1 MVINNSNDEGGKY
14 MNKHNLEVILNQLQ
28 INIYITDIHTDKII
42 FMNENMKKE
51 YNISAPEGKVCWEV
65 LYTEKNAPCSFC
77 KVLELLK
84 NNKKG
89 TLIKWYEKCNKLNQV
104 FENYD
109 SLISWQDG
117 TVVHIHQSIDIT
129 NSKSLNEQGKV
140 EEFYQ
145 ISNNKEERDYLED
158 FNALRS
164 KFDYDS
170 TLLYDALIRGT
181 DEYIYICNM
190 KTGVFRY
197 SPSQVELF
205 DLPGEI
211 VESPIIYWKSIVHP
225 EDWDRFY
232 KSNMEIGKNNMDY
245 HSVEFRAKNRSGEYI
260 WLRCRGQLMR
270 DEFGEP
276 SIFAGIMTQLGKQN
290 KIDPLTQLL
299 NYYEFMSVFEDKL
312 SNPMIEKLCI
322 VLLNI
327 DDFKNVNEMYDRD
340 FGDNI
345 IKTLAQSIQS
355 ILPGNA
361 ELYKLDGDELG
372 ILVDNVEEK
381 EIQLLYEQIQNLII
395 HLHLWRKYG
404 LNITISAGCV
414 IYPKHGDTVKELSKY
429 ASYSLQYAKDH
440 GKNRIVFFS
449 EKILK
454 NKMYSVAMMWELKA
468 SINDNFRGFS
478 LRFQPQVDT
487 QSHNIIGVEVL
498 LRWTNSEGKAI
509 SPLEF
514 IPILEENDMINTV
527 GAWVL
532 RMALRTCGEWIV
544 DYPFFTVSV
553 NISAVQILE
562 DTFIEDIIKIID
574 EENFPYKNLVLELT
588 ESHTVQNMSILQYKF
603 KVLQELGIRIAMD
616 DFGTGYS
623 SLEVLK
629 FAPIDIVKIDRV
641 FVKDIL
647 KSKFDATFIHFIVAI
662 CHDVGIKV
670 CLEGVETREEYD
682 LVKQMQPDYIQGYFF
697 GKPQIASEIL
707 DILKIDN

>member
-1 MVINNSNDEGGKY
+1 
-14 MNKHNLEVILNQLQ
+14 
-28 INIYITDIHTDKII
+28 
-42 FMNENMKKE
+42 
-51 YNISAPEGKVCWEV
+51 V
-65 LYTEKNAPCSFC
+65 LYPEKNSTCSFC

-84 NNKKG
+84 NDKKG
-89 TLIKWYEKCNKLNQV
+89 VLIKWYEKCNKLNRV

-109 SLISWQDG
+109 SLITWQDG
-117 TVVHIHQSIDIT
+117 TVVHMHQSIDIA
-129 NSKSLNEQGKV
+129 NSTSLNKPIKIN
-140 EEFYQ
+140 EFHE
-145 ISNNKEERDYLED
+145 ISNNKEEKGVFNFSRD
-158 FNALRS
+158 N
-164 KFDYDS
+164 FDYNS

-211 VESPIIYWKSIVHP
+211 VENPLVYWKKIVHP
-225 EDWDRFY
+225 EDWNRFY
-232 KSNMEIGKNNMDY
+232 KSNTEIGKNQMDY
-245 HSVEFRAKNRSGEYI
+245 HTVEFRAKNRSGEYI

-290 KIDPLTQLL
+290 KIDSLTQLL
-299 NYYEFMSVFEDKL
+299 NYHEFMSVFEDKI

-322 VLLNI
+322 VLLDI

-355 ILPGNA
+355 ILPDNA
-361 ELYKLDGDELG
+361 ELYKLDGDEMG
-372 ILVDNVEEK
+372 ILVDNVEEN
-381 EIQLLYEQIQNLII
+381 EILTLYNQIQNMII
-395 HLHLWRKYG
+395 HLQLWRKYG

-414 IYPKHGDTVKELSKY
+414 IYPKHGDTVKELYKC
-429 ASYSLQYAKDH
+429 ASYSLQYAKEH
-440 GKNRIVFFS
+440 GKNRLVFFS
-449 EKILK
+449 QEILK
-454 NKMYSVAMMWELKA
+454 NKMYSLEMMRDLKA
-468 SINDNFRGFS
+468 SINDDFRGFS

-487 QSHNIIGVEVL
+487 ESHKIIGVEVL
-498 LRWTNSEGKAI
+498 LRWTNDKCKAI

-514 IPILEENDMINTV
+514 IPILEENDMINIV

-532 RMALRTCGEWIV
+532 RMALRTFRKWI
-544 DYPFFTVSV
+544 DYYPFFKVSV
-553 NISAVQILE
+553 NVSAVQILE
-562 DTFIEDIIKIID
+562 DTFIEDIVKIID
-574 EENFPYKNLVLELT
+574 DENFPYQNLVLELT
-588 ESHTVQNMSILQYKF
+588 ESHTVQNMSILQFKF
-603 KVLQELGIRIAMD
+603 KALQDLGIYIAMD

-629 FAPIDIVKIDRV
+629 FSPIDIVKIDRV

-670 CLEGVETREEYD
+670 CLEGVETQEEYD
-682 LVKQMQPDYIQGYFF
+682 LVKQIKPDYIQGYLF
-697 GKPQIASEIL
+697 GKPQTATEIFDLLKL
-707 DILKIDN
+707 DN

>member
-1 MVINNSNDEGGKY
+1 
-14 MNKHNLEVILNQLQ
+14 
-28 INIYITDIHTDKII
+28 
-42 FMNENMKKE
+42 
-51 YNISAPEGKVCWEV
+51 CWQV
-65 LYTEKNAPCSFC
+65 LYPEKNSTCSFC

-84 NNKKG
+84 NDKKG
-89 TLIKWYEKCNKLNQV
+89 VLIKWYEKCNKLNRV

-109 SLISWQDG
+109 SLITWQDG
-117 TVVHIHQSIDIT
+117 TVVHMHQSIDIA
-129 NSKSLNEQGKV
+129 NSTSLNKPIKIN
-140 EEFYQ
+140 EFHE
-145 ISNNKEERDYLED
+145 ISNNKEEKGVFNFSRD
-158 FNALRS
+158 N
-164 KFDYDS
+164 FDYNS

-211 VESPIIYWKSIVHP
+211 VENPLVYWKKIVHP
-225 EDWDRFY
+225 EDWNRFY
-232 KSNMEIGKNNMDY
+232 KSNTEIGKNQMDY
-245 HSVEFRAKNRSGEYI
+245 HTVEFRAKNRSGEYI

-290 KIDPLTQLL
+290 KIDSLTQLL
-299 NYYEFMSVFEDKL
+299 NYHEFMSVFEDKI

-322 VLLNI
+322 VLLDI

-355 ILPGNA
+355 ILPDNA
-361 ELYKLDGDELG
+361 ELYKLDGDEMG
-372 ILVDNVEEK
+372 ILVDNVEEN
-381 EIQLLYEQIQNLII
+381 EILTLYNQIQNMII
-395 HLHLWRKYG
+395 HLQLWRKYG

-414 IYPKHGDTVKELSKY
+414 IYPKHGDTVKELYKC
-429 ASYSLQYAKDH
+429 ASYSLQYAKEH
-440 GKNRIVFFS
+440 GKNRLVFFS
-449 EKILK
+449 QEILK
-454 NKMYSVAMMWELKA
+454 NKMYSLEMMRDLKA
-468 SINDNFRGFS
+468 SINDDFRGFS

-487 QSHNIIGVEVL
+487 ESHKIIGVEVL
-498 LRWTNSEGKAI
+498 LRWTNDKCKAI

-514 IPILEENDMINTV
+514 IPILEENDMINIV

-532 RMALRTCGEWIV
+532 RMALRTFRKWI
-544 DYPFFTVSV
+544 DYYPFFKVSV
-553 NISAVQILE
+553 NVSAVQILE
-562 DTFIEDIIKIID
+562 DTFIEDIVKIID
-574 EENFPYKNLVLELT
+574 DENFPYQNLVLELT
-588 ESHTVQNMSILQYKF
+588 ESHTVQNMSILQFKF
-603 KVLQELGIRIAMD
+603 KALQDLGIYIAMD

-629 FAPIDIVKIDRV
+629 FSPIDIVKIDRV

-670 CLEGVETREEYD
+670 CLEGVETQEEYD
-682 LVKQMQPDYIQGYFF
+682 LVKQIKPDYIQGYLF
-697 GKPQIASEIL
+697 GKPQTATEIFDLLKL
-707 DILKIDN
+707 DN

>member
-1 MVINNSNDEGGKY
+1 S
-14 MNKHNLEVILNQLQ
+14 
-28 INIYITDIHTDKII
+28 T
-42 FMNENMKKE
+42 
-51 YNISAPEGKVCWEV
+51 
-65 LYTEKNAPCSFC
+65 CSFC

-84 NNKKG
+84 NDKKG
-89 TLIKWYEKCNKLNQV
+89 VLIKWYEKCNKLNRV

-109 SLISWQDG
+109 SLITWQDG
-117 TVVHIHQSIDIT
+117 TVVHMHQSIDIA
-129 NSKSLNEQGKV
+129 NSTSLNKPIKIN
-140 EEFYQ
+140 EFHE
-145 ISNNKEERDYLED
+145 ISNNKEEKGVFNFSRD
-158 FNALRS
+158 N
-164 KFDYDS
+164 FDYNS

-211 VESPIIYWKSIVHP
+211 VENPLVYWKKIVHP
-225 EDWDRFY
+225 EDWNRFY
-232 KSNMEIGKNNMDY
+232 KSNTEIGKNQMDY
-245 HSVEFRAKNRSGEYI
+245 HTVEFRAKNRSGEYI

-290 KIDPLTQLL
+290 KIDSLTQLL
-299 NYYEFMSVFEDKL
+299 NYHEFMSVFEDKI

-355 ILPGNA
+355 ILPDNA
-361 ELYKLDGDELG
+361 ELYKLDGDEMG
-372 ILVDNVEEK
+372 ILVDNVEEN
-381 EIQLLYEQIQNLII
+381 EILTLYNQIQNMII
-395 HLHLWRKYG
+395 HLQLWRKYG

-414 IYPKHGDTVKELSKY
+414 IYPKHGDTVKELYKC
-429 ASYSLQYAKDH
+429 ASYSLQYAKEH
-440 GKNRIVFFS
+440 GKNRLVFFS
-449 EKILK
+449 QEILK
-454 NKMYSVAMMWELKA
+454 NKMYSLEMMRDLKA
-468 SINDNFRGFS
+468 SINDDFRGFS

-487 QSHNIIGVEVL
+487 ESHKIIGVEVL
-498 LRWTNSEGKAI
+498 LRWTNDKCKAI

-514 IPILEENDMINTV
+514 IPILEENDMINIV

-532 RMALRTCGEWIV
+532 RMALRTFRKWI
-544 DYPFFTVSV
+544 DYYPFFKVSV
-553 NISAVQILE
+553 NVSAVQILE
-562 DTFIEDIIKIID
+562 DTFIEDIVKIID
-574 EENFPYKNLVLELT
+574 DENFPYQNLVLELT
-588 ESHTVQNMSILQYKF
+588 ESHTVQNMSILQFKF
-603 KVLQELGIRIAMD
+603 KALQDLGIYIAMD

-629 FAPIDIVKIDRV
+629 FSPIDIVKIDRV

-670 CLEGVETREEYD
+670 CLEGVETQEEYD
-682 LVKQMQPDYIQGYFF
+682 LVKQIKPDYIQGYLF
-697 GKPQIASEIL
+697 GKPQTATEIFDLLKL
-707 DILKIDN
+707 DN

>member
-1 MVINNSNDEGGKY
+1 
-14 MNKHNLEVILNQLQ
+14 MNKRNFEVILNQLQ
-28 INIYITDIHTDKII
+28 INIYVTNIHTNEII
-42 FMNENMKKE
+42 FMNKKMKEE
-51 YNISAPEGKVCWEV
+51 YNILDPEGKVCWQV
-65 LYTEKNAPCSFC
+65 LYPEKISTCSFC

-84 NNKKG
+84 NDKKG
-89 TLIKWYEKCNKLNQV
+89 VLIKWYEKCNKLNRV

-109 SLISWQDG
+109 SLITWQDG
-117 TVVHIHQSIDIT
+117 TVVHMHQSIDIA
-129 NSKSLNEQGKV
+129 NSTSLNKPIKIN
-140 EEFYQ
+140 EFHE
-145 ISNNKEERDYLED
+145 ISNNKEEKGVFNFSRD
-158 FNALRS
+158 N
-164 KFDYDS
+164 FDYNS

-211 VESPIIYWKSIVHP
+211 VENPLVYWKKIVHP
-225 EDWDRFY
+225 EDWNRFY
-232 KSNMEIGKNNMDY
+232 KSNTEIGKNQMDY
-245 HSVEFRAKNRSGEYI
+245 HTVEFRAKNRSGEYI

-290 KIDPLTQLL
+290 KIDSLTQLL
-299 NYYEFMSVFEDKL
+299 NYHEFMSVFEDKI

-355 ILPGNA
+355 ILPDNA
-361 ELYKLDGDELG
+361 ELYKLDGDEMG
-372 ILVDNVEEK
+372 ILVDNVEEN
-381 EIQLLYEQIQNLII
+381 EILTLYNQIQNMII
-395 HLHLWRKYG
+395 HLQLWRKYG

-414 IYPKHGDTVKELSKY
+414 IYPKHGDTVKELYKC
-429 ASYSLQYAKDH
+429 ASYSLQYAKEH
-440 GKNRIVFFS
+440 GKNRLVFFS
-449 EKILK
+449 QEILK
-454 NKMYSVAMMWELKA
+454 NKMYSLEMMRDLKA
-468 SINDNFRGFS
+468 SINDDFRGFS

-487 QSHNIIGVEVL
+487 ESHKIIGVEVL
-498 LRWTNSEGKAI
+498 LRWTNDKCKAI

-514 IPILEENDMINTV
+514 IPILEENDMINIV

-532 RMALRTCGEWIV
+532 RMALRTFRKWI
-544 DYPFFTVSV
+544 DYYPFFKVSV
-553 NISAVQILE
+553 NVSAVQILE
-562 DTFIEDIIKIID
+562 DTFIEDIVKIID
-574 EENFPYKNLVLELT
+574 DENFPYQNLVLELT
-588 ESHTVQNMSILQYKF
+588 ESHTVQNMSILQFKF
-603 KVLQELGIRIAMD
+603 KVLQDLGIYIAMD

-629 FAPIDIVKIDRV
+629 FSPIDIVKIDRV

-670 CLEGVETREEYD
+670 CLEGVETQEEYD
-682 LVKQMQPDYIQGYFF
+682 LVKQIKPDYIQGYLF
-697 GKPQIASEIL
+697 GKPQTATEIFDLLKL
-707 DILKIDN
+707 DN

>member
-1 MVINNSNDEGGKY
+1 Y
-14 MNKHNLEVILNQLQ
+14 
-28 INIYITDIHTDKII
+28 
-42 FMNENMKKE
+42 
-51 YNISAPEGKVCWEV
+51 P
-65 LYTEKNAPCSFC
+65 EKNSTCSFC

-84 NNKKG
+84 NDKKG
-89 TLIKWYEKCNKLNQV
+89 VLIKWYEKCNKLNRV

-109 SLISWQDG
+109 SLITWQDG
-117 TVVHIHQSIDIT
+117 TVVHMHQSIDIA
-129 NSKSLNEQGKV
+129 NSTSLNKPIKIN
-140 EEFYQ
+140 EFHE
-145 ISNNKEERDYLED
+145 ISNNKEEKGVFNFSRD
-158 FNALRS
+158 N
-164 KFDYDS
+164 FDYNS

-211 VESPIIYWKSIVHP
+211 VKNPLVYWKKIVHP
-225 EDWDRFY
+225 EDWNRFY
-232 KSNMEIGKNNMDY
+232 KSNTEIGKNQMDY
-245 HSVEFRAKNRSGEYI
+245 HTVEFRAKNRSGEYI

-290 KIDPLTQLL
+290 KIDSLTQLL
-299 NYYEFMSVFEDKL
+299 NYHEFMSVFEDKI

-322 VLLNI
+322 VLLDI

-345 IKTLAQSIQS
+345 IKTLAQSVQS
-355 ILPGNA
+355 ILPDNA
-361 ELYKLDGDELG
+361 ELYKLDGDEMG
-372 ILVDNVEEK
+372 ILVDNVEEN
-381 EIQLLYEQIQNLII
+381 EILTLYNQIQNMII
-395 HLHLWRKYG
+395 HLQLWRKYG

-414 IYPKHGDTVKELSKY
+414 IYPKHGDTVKELYKC
-429 ASYSLQYAKDH
+429 ASYSLQYAKEH
-440 GKNRIVFFS
+440 GKNRLVFFS
-449 EKILK
+449 QEILK
-454 NKMYSVAMMWELKA
+454 NKMYSLEMMRDLKA
-468 SINDNFRGFS
+468 SINDDFRGFS

-487 QSHNIIGVEVL
+487 ESHKIIGVEVL
-498 LRWTNSEGKAI
+498 LRWTNDKCKAI

-514 IPILEENDMINTV
+514 IPILEENDMINIV

-532 RMALRTCGEWIV
+532 RMALRTFRKWI
-544 DYPFFTVSV
+544 DYYPFFKVSV
-553 NISAVQILE
+553 NVSAVQILE
-562 DTFIEDIIKIID
+562 DTFIEDIVKIID
-574 EENFPYKNLVLELT
+574 DENFPYQNLVLELT
-588 ESHTVQNMSILQYKF
+588 ESHTVQNMSILQFKF
-603 KVLQELGIRIAMD
+603 KALQDLGIYIAMD

-629 FAPIDIVKIDRV
+629 FSPIDIVKIDRV

-670 CLEGVETREEYD
+670 CLEGVETQEEYD
-682 LVKQMQPDYIQGYFF
+682 LVKQIKPDYIQGYLF
-697 GKPQIASEIL
+697 GKPQTATEIFDLLKL
-707 DILKIDN
+707 DN

>member
-1 MVINNSNDEGGKY
+1 
-14 MNKHNLEVILNQLQ
+14 MNKHNFEVILNQLQ
-28 INIYITDIHTDKII
+28 INIYVTNIHTNEII
-42 FMNENMKKE
+42 FMNKKMKEE
-51 YNISAPEGKVCWEV
+51 YNILDPEGV
-65 LYTEKNAPCSFC
+65 
-77 KVLELLK
+77 
-84 NNKKG
+84 
-89 TLIKWYEKCNKLNQV
+89 LIKWYEKCNKLNRV

-109 SLISWQDG
+109 SLITWQDG
-117 TVVHIHQSIDIT
+117 TVVHMHQSIDIA
-129 NSKSLNEQGKV
+129 NSTSLNKPIKIN
-140 EEFYQ
+140 EFHE
-145 ISNNKEERDYLED
+145 ISNNKEEKGVFNFSRD
-158 FNALRS
+158 N
-164 KFDYDS
+164 FDYNS

-211 VESPIIYWKSIVHP
+211 VENPLVYWKKIVHP
-225 EDWDRFY
+225 EDWNRFY
-232 KSNMEIGKNNMDY
+232 KSNTEIGKNQMDY
-245 HSVEFRAKNRSGEYI
+245 HTVEFRAKNRSGEYI

-290 KIDPLTQLL
+290 KIDSLTQLL
-299 NYYEFMSVFEDKL
+299 NYHEFMSVFEDKI

-355 ILPGNA
+355 ILPDNA
-361 ELYKLDGDELG
+361 ELYKLDGDEMG
-372 ILVDNVEEK
+372 ILVDNVEEN
-381 EIQLLYEQIQNLII
+381 EILTLYNQIQNMII
-395 HLHLWRKYG
+395 HLQLWRKYG

-414 IYPKHGDTVKELSKY
+414 IYPKHGDTVKELYKC
-429 ASYSLQYAKDH
+429 ASYSLQYAKEH
-440 GKNRIVFFS
+440 GKNRLVFFS
-449 EKILK
+449 QEILK
-454 NKMYSVAMMWELKA
+454 NKMYSLEMMRDLKA
-468 SINDNFRGFS
+468 SINDDFRGFS

-487 QSHNIIGVEVL
+487 ESHKIIGVEVL
-498 LRWTNSEGKAI
+498 LRWTNDKCKAI

-514 IPILEENDMINTV
+514 IPILEENDMINIV

-532 RMALRTCGEWIV
+532 RMALRTFRKWI
-544 DYPFFTVSV
+544 DYYPFFKVSV
-553 NISAVQILE
+553 NVSAVQILE
-562 DTFIEDIIKIID
+562 DTFIEDIVKIID
-574 EENFPYKNLVLELT
+574 DENFPYQNLVLELT
-588 ESHTVQNMSILQYKF
+588 ESHTVQNMSILQFKF
-603 KVLQELGIRIAMD
+603 KALQDLGIYIAMD

-629 FAPIDIVKIDRV
+629 FSPIDIVKIDRV

-670 CLEGVETREEYD
+670 CLEGVETQEEYD
-682 LVKQMQPDYIQGYFF
+682 LVKQIKPDYIQGYLF
-697 GKPQIASEIL
+697 GKPQTATEIFDLLKL
-707 DILKIDN
+707 DN

>member
-1 MVINNSNDEGGKY
+1 M
-14 MNKHNLEVILNQLQ
+14 
-28 INIYITDIHTDKII
+28 
-42 FMNENMKKE
+42 
-51 YNISAPEGKVCWEV
+51 
-65 LYTEKNAPCSFC
+65 
-77 KVLELLK
+77 
-84 NNKKG
+84 
-89 TLIKWYEKCNKLNQV
+89 
-104 FENYD
+104 
-109 SLISWQDG
+109 
-117 TVVHIHQSIDIT
+117 HQSIDIA
-129 NSKSLNEQGKV
+129 NSTSLNKPIKIN
-140 EEFYQ
+140 EFHE
-145 ISNNKEERDYLED
+145 ISNNKEEKGVFNFSRD
-158 FNALRS
+158 N
-164 KFDYDS
+164 FDYNS

-211 VESPIIYWKSIVHP
+211 VENPLVYWKKIVHP
-225 EDWDRFY
+225 EDWNRFY
-232 KSNMEIGKNNMDY
+232 KSNTEIGKNQMDY
-245 HSVEFRAKNRSGEYI
+245 HTVEFRAKNRSGEYI

-290 KIDPLTQLL
+290 KIDSLTQLL
-299 NYYEFMSVFEDKL
+299 NYHEFMSVFEDKI

-355 ILPGNA
+355 ILPDNA
-361 ELYKLDGDELG
+361 ELYKLDGDEMG
-372 ILVDNVEEK
+372 ILVDNVEEN
-381 EIQLLYEQIQNLII
+381 EILTLYNQIQNMII
-395 HLHLWRKYG
+395 HLQLWRKYG

-414 IYPKHGDTVKELSKY
+414 IYPKHGDTVKELYKC
-429 ASYSLQYAKDH
+429 ASYSLQYAKEH
-440 GKNRIVFFS
+440 GKNRLVFFS
-449 EKILK
+449 QEILK
-454 NKMYSVAMMWELKA
+454 NKMYSLEMMRDLKA
-468 SINDNFRGFS
+468 SINDDFRGFS

-487 QSHNIIGVEVL
+487 ESHKIIGVEVL
-498 LRWTNSEGKAI
+498 LRWTNDKCKAI

-514 IPILEENDMINTV
+514 IPILEENDMINIV

-532 RMALRTCGEWIV
+532 RMALRTFRKWI
-544 DYPFFTVSV
+544 DYYPFFKVSV
-553 NISAVQILE
+553 NVSAVQILE
-562 DTFIEDIIKIID
+562 DTFIEDIVKIID
-574 EENFPYKNLVLELT
+574 DENFPYQNLVLELT
-588 ESHTVQNMSILQYKF
+588 ESHTVQNMSILQFKF
-603 KVLQELGIRIAMD
+603 KVLQDLGIYIAMD

-629 FAPIDIVKIDRV
+629 FSPIDIVKIDRV

-670 CLEGVETREEYD
+670 CLEGVETQEEYD
-682 LVKQMQPDYIQGYFF
+682 LVKQIKPDYIQGYLF
-697 GKPQIASEIL
+697 GKPQTATEIFDLLKL
-707 DILKIDN
+707 DN

>member
-1 MVINNSNDEGGKY
+1 
-14 MNKHNLEVILNQLQ
+14 MNKRNFEVILNQLQ
-28 INIYITDIHTDKII
+28 INIYVTNIHTNEII
-42 FMNENMKKE
+42 FMNKKMKEE
-51 YNISAPEGKVCWEV
+51 YNILDPEGKVCWQV
-65 LYTEKNAPCSFC
+65 LYPEQNATCSFC

-84 NNKKG
+84 NDKKG
-89 TLIKWYEKCNKLNQV
+89 VLIKWYEKCNKLNRV

-109 SLISWQDG
+109 SLITWQDG
-117 TVVHIHQSIDIT
+117 TVVHMHQSIDIA
-129 NSKSLNEQGKV
+129 NSTILNKPIKIN
-140 EEFYQ
+140 EFNE
-145 ISNNKEERDYLED
+145 ISNTKEGKGVFNFSRD
-158 FNALRS
+158 N
-164 KFDYDS
+164 FDYNS

-211 VESPIIYWKSIVHP
+211 VENPLIYWKKIVHP
-225 EDWDRFY
+225 EDWNRFY
-232 KSNMEIGKNNMDY
+232 KSNTEIGKNQMDY
-245 HSVEFRAKNRSGEYI
+245 HTVEFRAKNRSGEYI

-290 KIDPLTQLL
+290 KIDSLTQLL
-299 NYYEFMSVFEDKL
+299 NYHEFMSVFEDKI

-355 ILPGNA
+355 ILPDNA
-361 ELYKLDGDELG
+361 ELYKLDGDEMG
-372 ILVDNVEEK
+372 ILVDNVEEN
-381 EIQLLYEQIQNLII
+381 EILTLYDQIQNMII
-395 HLHLWRKYG
+395 HLQLWRKYG

-414 IYPKHGDTVKELSKY
+414 IYPKHGDTVKELY
-429 ASYSLQYAKDH
+429 RCASYSLQYAKEH
-440 GKNRIVFFS
+440 GKNRLVFFS
-449 EKILK
+449 QEILK
-454 NKMYSVAMMWELKA
+454 NKMYSLEMMRDLKA
-468 SINDNFRGFS
+468 SINDDFRGFS

-487 QSHNIIGVEVL
+487 ESHKIIGVEVL
-498 LRWTNSEGKAI
+498 LRWTNDKCKAI

-514 IPILEENDMINTV
+514 IPILEENDMINIV

-532 RMALRTCGEWIV
+532 RMALRTFRKWI
-544 DYPFFTVSV
+544 DYYPFFKVSV
-553 NISAVQILE
+553 NVSAVQILE
-562 DTFIEDIIKIID
+562 DTFIEDIVKIID
-574 EENFPYKNLVLELT
+574 DENFPYQNLVLELT
-588 ESHTVQNMSILQYKF
+588 ESHTVQNMSILQFKF
-603 KVLQELGIRIAMD
+603 KALQDLGIYIAMD

-629 FAPIDIVKIDRV
+629 FSPIDIVKIDRV

-670 CLEGVETREEYD
+670 CLEGVETQEEYD
-682 LVKQMQPDYIQGYFF
+682 LVKQIKPDYIQGYLF
-697 GKPQIASEIL
+697 GKPQTATEIFDLLKL
-707 DILKIDN
+707 DN

>member
-1 MVINNSNDEGGKY
+1 
-14 MNKHNLEVILNQLQ
+14 
-28 INIYITDIHTDKII
+28 
-42 FMNENMKKE
+42 
-51 YNISAPEGKVCWEV
+51 
-65 LYTEKNAPCSFC
+65 
-77 KVLELLK
+77 
-84 NNKKG
+84 
-89 TLIKWYEKCNKLNQV
+89 
-104 FENYD
+104 
-109 SLISWQDG
+109 
-117 TVVHIHQSIDIT
+117 
-129 NSKSLNEQGKV
+129 SLNKPIKIN
-140 EEFYQ
+140 EFHE
-145 ISNNKEERDYLED
+145 ISNNKEEKGVFNFSRD
-158 FNALRS
+158 N
-164 KFDYDS
+164 FDYNS

-211 VESPIIYWKSIVHP
+211 VENPLVYWKKIVHP
-225 EDWDRFY
+225 EDWNRFY
-232 KSNMEIGKNNMDY
+232 KSNTEIGKNQMDY
-245 HSVEFRAKNRSGEYI
+245 HTVEFRAKNRSGEYI

-290 KIDPLTQLL
+290 KIDSLTQLL
-299 NYYEFMSVFEDKL
+299 NYHEFMSVFEDKI

-355 ILPGNA
+355 ILPDNA
-361 ELYKLDGDELG
+361 ELYKLDGDEMG
-372 ILVDNVEEK
+372 ILVDNVEEN
-381 EIQLLYEQIQNLII
+381 EILTLYNQIQNMII
-395 HLHLWRKYG
+395 HLQLWRKYG

-414 IYPKHGDTVKELSKY
+414 IYPKHGDTVKELYKC
-429 ASYSLQYAKDH
+429 ASYSLQYAKEH
-440 GKNRIVFFS
+440 GKNRLVFFS
-449 EKILK
+449 QEILK
-454 NKMYSVAMMWELKA
+454 NKMYSLEMMRDLKA
-468 SINDNFRGFS
+468 SINDDFRGFS

-487 QSHNIIGVEVL
+487 ESHKIIGVEVL
-498 LRWTNSEGKAI
+498 LRWTNDKCKAI

-514 IPILEENDMINTV
+514 IPILEENDMINIV

-532 RMALRTCGEWIV
+532 RMALRTFRKWI
-544 DYPFFTVSV
+544 DYYPFFKVSV
-553 NISAVQILE
+553 NVSAVQILE
-562 DTFIEDIIKIID
+562 DTFIEDIVKIID
-574 EENFPYKNLVLELT
+574 DENFPYQNLVLELT
-588 ESHTVQNMSILQYKF
+588 ESHTVQNMSILQFKF
-603 KVLQELGIRIAMD
+603 KALQDLGIYIAMD

-629 FAPIDIVKIDRV
+629 FSPIDIVKIDRV

-670 CLEGVETREEYD
+670 CLEGVETQEEYD
-682 LVKQMQPDYIQGYFF
+682 LVKQIKPDYIQGYLF
-697 GKPQIASEIL
+697 GKPQTATEIFDLLKL
-707 DILKIDN
+707 DN

>member
-1 MVINNSNDEGGKY
+1 
-14 MNKHNLEVILNQLQ
+14 
-28 INIYITDIHTDKII
+28 IHTNEII
-42 FMNENMKKE
+42 FMNKKMKEE
-51 YNISAPEGKVCWEV
+51 YNILDPEGKVCWQV
-65 LYTEKNAPCSFC
+65 LYPEKNYTCSFC

-84 NNKKG
+84 NDKKG
-89 TLIKWYEKCNKLNQV
+89 VLIKLYEKCNKLNRV

-109 SLISWQDG
+109 SLITWQDG
-117 TVVHIHQSIDIT
+117 TVVHMHQSIDIA
-129 NSKSLNEQGKV
+129 NSTSLNKPIKIN
-140 EEFYQ
+140 EFHE
-145 ISNNKEERDYLED
+145 ISNNKEEKGVFNFSRD
-158 FNALRS
+158 N
-164 KFDYDS
+164 FDYNS

-211 VESPIIYWKSIVHP
+211 VKNPLVYWKKIVHP
-225 EDWDRFY
+225 EDWNRFY
-232 KSNMEIGKNNMDY
+232 KSNTEIGKNQMDY
-245 HSVEFRAKNRSGEYI
+245 HTVEFRAKNRSGEYI

-290 KIDPLTQLL
+290 KIDSLTQLL
-299 NYYEFMSVFEDKL
+299 NYHEFMSVFEDKI

-322 VLLNI
+322 VLLDI

-355 ILPGNA
+355 ILPDNA
-361 ELYKLDGDELG
+361 ELYKLDGDEMG
-372 ILVDNVEEK
+372 ILVDNVEEN
-381 EIQLLYEQIQNLII
+381 EILTLYNQIQNMII
-395 HLHLWRKYG
+395 HLQLWRKYG

-414 IYPKHGDTVKELSKY
+414 IYPKHGDTVKELYKC
-429 ASYSLQYAKDH
+429 ASYSLQYAKEH
-440 GKNRIVFFS
+440 GKNRLVFFS
-449 EKILK
+449 QEILK
-454 NKMYSVAMMWELKA
+454 NKMYSLEMMRDLKA
-468 SINDNFRGFS
+468 SINDDFRGFS

-487 QSHNIIGVEVL
+487 ESHKIIGVEVL
-498 LRWTNSEGKAI
+498 LRWTNDKCKAI

-514 IPILEENDMINTV
+514 IPILEENDMINIV

-532 RMALRTCGEWIV
+532 RMALRTFRKWI
-544 DYPFFTVSV
+544 DYYPFFKVSV
-553 NISAVQILE
+553 NVSAVQILE
-562 DTFIEDIIKIID
+562 DTFIEDIVKIID
-574 EENFPYKNLVLELT
+574 DENFPYQNLVLELT
-588 ESHTVQNMSILQYKF
+588 ESHTVQNMSILQFKF
-603 KVLQELGIRIAMD
+603 KALQDLGIYIAMD

-629 FAPIDIVKIDRV
+629 FSPIDIVKIDRV

-670 CLEGVETREEYD
+670 CLEGVETQEEYD
-682 LVKQMQPDYIQGYFF
+682 LVKQIKPDYIQGYLF
-697 GKPQIASEIL
+697 GKPQTATEIFDLLKL
-707 DILKIDN
+707 DN

>member
-1 MVINNSNDEGGKY
+1 
-14 MNKHNLEVILNQLQ
+14 MNKHNFEVILNQLQ
-28 INIYITDIHTDKII
+28 IKIYVTNIHTNEII
-42 FMNENMKKE
+42 FMNKKMKEE
-51 YNISAPEGKVCWEV
+51 YNILDPEGKVCWQV
-65 LYTEKNAPCSFC
+65 LYPEKNSTCSFC

-84 NNKKG
+84 NDKKG
-89 TLIKWYEKCNKLNQV
+89 VLIKWYEKCNKLNRV

-109 SLISWQDG
+109 SLITWQDG
-117 TVVHIHQSIDIT
+117 TVVHMHQSIDIA
-129 NSKSLNEQGKV
+129 NSTSLNKPIKIN
-140 EEFYQ
+140 EFHE
-145 ISNNKEERDYLED
+145 ISNNKEEKGVFNFSRD
-158 FNALRS
+158 N
-164 KFDYDS
+164 FDYNS

-211 VESPIIYWKSIVHP
+211 VENPLVYWKKIVHP
-225 EDWDRFY
+225 EDWNRFY
-232 KSNMEIGKNNMDY
+232 KSNTEIGKNQMDY
-245 HSVEFRAKNRSGEYI
+245 HTVEFRAKNRSGEYI

-290 KIDPLTQLL
+290 KIDSLTQLL
-299 NYYEFMSVFEDKL
+299 NYHEFMSVFEDKI

-355 ILPGNA
+355 ILPDNA
-361 ELYKLDGDELG
+361 ELYKLDGDEMG
-372 ILVDNVEEK
+372 ILVDNVEEN
-381 EIQLLYEQIQNLII
+381 EILTLYNQIQNMII
-395 HLHLWRKYG
+395 HLQLWRKYG

-414 IYPKHGDTVKELSKY
+414 IYPKHGDTVKELYKC
-429 ASYSLQYAKDH
+429 ASYSLQYAKEH
-440 GKNRIVFFS
+440 GKNRLVFFS
-449 EKILK
+449 QEILK
-454 NKMYSVAMMWELKA
+454 NKMYSLEMMRDLKA
-468 SINDNFRGFS
+468 SINDDFRGFS

-487 QSHNIIGVEVL
+487 ESHKIIGVEVL
-498 LRWTNSEGKAI
+498 LRWTNDKCKAI

-514 IPILEENDMINTV
+514 IPILEENDMINIV

-532 RMALRTCGEWIV
+532 RMALRTFRKWI
-544 DYPFFTVSV
+544 DYYPFFKVSV
-553 NISAVQILE
+553 NVSAVQILE
-562 DTFIEDIIKIID
+562 DTFIEDIVKIID
-574 EENFPYKNLVLELT
+574 DENFPYQNLVLELT
-588 ESHTVQNMSILQYKF
+588 ESHTVQNMSILQFKF
-603 KVLQELGIRIAMD
+603 KALQDLGIYIAMD

-629 FAPIDIVKIDRV
+629 FSPIDIVKIDRV

-670 CLEGVETREEYD
+670 CLEGVETQEEYD
-682 LVKQMQPDYIQGYFF
+682 LVKQIKPDYIQGYLF
-697 GKPQIASEIL
+697 GKPQTATEIFDLLKL
-707 DILKIDN
+707 DN

>member
-1 MVINNSNDEGGKY
+1 V
-14 MNKHNLEVILNQLQ
+14 
-28 INIYITDIHTDKII
+28 
-42 FMNENMKKE
+42 
-51 YNISAPEGKVCWEV
+51 
-65 LYTEKNAPCSFC
+65 
-77 KVLELLK
+77 
-84 NNKKG
+84 
-89 TLIKWYEKCNKLNQV
+89 LIKWYEKCNKLNRV

-109 SLISWQDG
+109 SLITWQDG
-117 TVVHIHQSIDIT
+117 TVVHMHQSIDIA
-129 NSKSLNEQGKV
+129 NSTSLNKPIKIN
-140 EEFYQ
+140 EFHE
-145 ISNNKEERDYLED
+145 ISNNKEEKGVFNFSRD
-158 FNALRS
+158 N
-164 KFDYDS
+164 FDYNS

-211 VESPIIYWKSIVHP
+211 VKNPLVYWKKIVHP
-225 EDWDRFY
+225 EDWNRFY
-232 KSNMEIGKNNMDY
+232 KSNTEIGKNQMDY
-245 HSVEFRAKNRSGEYI
+245 HTVEFRAKNRSGEYI

-290 KIDPLTQLL
+290 KIDSLTQLL
-299 NYYEFMSVFEDKL
+299 NYHEFMSVFEDKI

-322 VLLNI
+322 VLLDI

-355 ILPGNA
+355 ILPDNA
-361 ELYKLDGDELG
+361 ELYKLDGDEMG
-372 ILVDNVEEK
+372 ILVDNVEEN
-381 EIQLLYEQIQNLII
+381 EILTLYNQIQNMII
-395 HLHLWRKYG
+395 HLQLWRKYG

-414 IYPKHGDTVKELSKY
+414 IYPKHGDTVKELYKC
-429 ASYSLQYAKDH
+429 ASYSLQYAKEH
-440 GKNRIVFFS
+440 GKNRLVFFS
-449 EKILK
+449 QEILK
-454 NKMYSVAMMWELKA
+454 NKMYSLEMMRDLKA
-468 SINDNFRGFS
+468 SINDDFRGFS

-487 QSHNIIGVEVL
+487 ESHKIIGVEVL
-498 LRWTNSEGKAI
+498 LRWTNDKCKAI

-514 IPILEENDMINTV
+514 IPILEENDMINIV

-532 RMALRTCGEWIV
+532 RMALRTFRKWI
-544 DYPFFTVSV
+544 DYYPFFKVSV
-553 NISAVQILE
+553 NVSAVQILE
-562 DTFIEDIIKIID
+562 DTFIEDIVKIID
-574 EENFPYKNLVLELT
+574 DENFPYQNLVLELT
-588 ESHTVQNMSILQYKF
+588 ESHTVQNMSILQFKF
-603 KVLQELGIRIAMD
+603 KALQDLGIYIAMD

-629 FAPIDIVKIDRV
+629 FSPIDIVKIDRV

-670 CLEGVETREEYD
+670 CLEGVETQEEYD
-682 LVKQMQPDYIQGYFF
+682 LVKQIKPDYIQGYLF
-697 GKPQIASEIL
+697 GKPQTATEIFDLLKL
-707 DILKIDN
+707 DN

>member
-1 MVINNSNDEGGKY
+1 
-14 MNKHNLEVILNQLQ
+14 
-28 INIYITDIHTDKII
+28 
-42 FMNENMKKE
+42 
-51 YNISAPEGKVCWEV
+51 V
-65 LYTEKNAPCSFC
+65 LYPEKNSTCSFC

-84 NNKKG
+84 NDKKG
-89 TLIKWYEKCNKLNQV
+89 VLIKWYEKCNKLNRV

-109 SLISWQDG
+109 SLITWQDG
-117 TVVHIHQSIDIT
+117 TVVHMHQSIDIA
-129 NSKSLNEQGKV
+129 NSTSLNKPIKIN
-140 EEFYQ
+140 EFHE
-145 ISNNKEERDYLED
+145 ISNNKEEKGVFNFSRD
-158 FNALRS
+158 N
-164 KFDYDS
+164 FDYNS

-211 VESPIIYWKSIVHP
+211 VENPLVYWKKIVHP
-225 EDWDRFY
+225 EDWNRFY
-232 KSNMEIGKNNMDY
+232 KSNTEIGKNQMDY
-245 HSVEFRAKNRSGEYI
+245 HTVEFRAKNRSGEYI

-290 KIDPLTQLL
+290 KIDSLTQLL
-299 NYYEFMSVFEDKL
+299 NYHEFMSVFEDKI

-355 ILPGNA
+355 ILPDNA
-361 ELYKLDGDELG
+361 ELYKLDGDEMG
-372 ILVDNVEEK
+372 ILVDNVEEN
-381 EIQLLYEQIQNLII
+381 EILTLYNQIQNMII
-395 HLHLWRKYG
+395 HLQLWRKYG

-414 IYPKHGDTVKELSKY
+414 IYPKHGDTVKELYKC
-429 ASYSLQYAKDH
+429 ASYSLQYAKEH
-440 GKNRIVFFS
+440 GKNRLVFFS
-449 EKILK
+449 QEILK
-454 NKMYSVAMMWELKA
+454 NKMYSLEMMRDLKA
-468 SINDNFRGFS
+468 SINDDFRGFS

-487 QSHNIIGVEVL
+487 ESHKIIGVEVL
-498 LRWTNSEGKAI
+498 LRWTNDKCKAI

-514 IPILEENDMINTV
+514 IPILEENDMINIV

-532 RMALRTCGEWIV
+532 RMALRTFRKWI
-544 DYPFFTVSV
+544 DYYPFFKVSV
-553 NISAVQILE
+553 NVSAVQILE
-562 DTFIEDIIKIID
+562 DTFIEDIVKIID
-574 EENFPYKNLVLELT
+574 DENFPYQNLVLELT
-588 ESHTVQNMSILQYKF
+588 ESHTVQNMSILQFKF
-603 KVLQELGIRIAMD
+603 KALQDLGIYIAMD

-629 FAPIDIVKIDRV
+629 FSPIDIVKIDRV

-670 CLEGVETREEYD
+670 CLEGVETQEEYD
-682 LVKQMQPDYIQGYFF
+682 LVKQIKPDYIQGYLF
-697 GKPQIASEIL
+697 GKPQTATEIFDLLKL
-707 DILKIDN
+707 DN

>member
-1 MVINNSNDEGGKY
+1 
-14 MNKHNLEVILNQLQ
+14 MNKHNIEIILNQ
-28 INIYITDIHTDKII
+28 IKTNIYITDIHTNKII
-42 FMNENMKKE
+42 FMNENMKEE
-51 YNISAPEGKVCWEV
+51 YNILAPEGKACWEV
-65 LYTEKNAPCSFC
+65 LYPEKNIPCSCC
-77 KVLELLK
+77 KISELLAS
-84 NNKKG
+84 NKKG
-89 TLIKWYEKCNKLNQV
+89 VSIKWYEKCNKLNRV

-109 SLISWQDG
+109 SLITWYDG
-117 TVVHIHQSIDIT
+117 TTVHMHQSIDIT
-129 NSKSLNEQGKV
+129 NSIDLNKPV
-140 EEFYQ
+140 KIDEFCK
-145 ISNNKEERDYLED
+145 ISDNNGEKDTFEYLNIVRD
-158 FNALRS
+158 

-181 DEYIYICNM
+181 DEYIYICNL

-211 VESPIIYWKSIVHP
+211 VENPLVYWEKIVHP
-225 EDWDRFY
+225 EDWYRFY
-232 KSNMEIGKNNMDY
+232 KSNIEIGKNHMDY
-245 HSVEFRAKNRSGEYI
+245 HTVEFRAKNRNGEYI
-260 WLRCRGQLMR
+260 WLKCRGQLMR

-299 NYYEFMSVFEDKL
+299 NYYEFISVFENKL

-322 VLLNI
+322 MLLNI

-345 IKTLAQSIQS
+345 LKTLAQSIKS

-361 ELYKLDGDELG
+361 ELYKLDGDEMG
-372 ILVDNVEEK
+372 ILVDNVEEN
-381 EIQLLYEQIQNLII
+381 EIRILYKQIQNLII
-395 HLHLWRKYG
+395 HLHFWRKYG

-414 IYPKHGDTVKELSKY
+414 IYPKHGDTVKELHKY
-429 ASYSLQYAKDH
+429 ASYSLQYAKEH
-440 GKNRIVFFS
+440 GKNKLVFFS

-454 NKMYSVAMMWELKA
+454 NKMYSLEMMWELKA

-487 QSHNIIGVEVL
+487 QSHKIIGVEAL
-498 LRWTNSEGKAI
+498 LRWSNQKGEAI

-514 IPILEENDMINTV
+514 IPILEENDMINDV

-532 RMALRTCGEWIV
+532 KMALRTCGDWI
-544 DYPFFTVSV
+544 DYNPLFTVSV
-553 NISAVQILE
+553 NVSAVQILE
-562 DTFIEDIIKIID
+562 ETFIEDVIKIIS
-574 EENFPYKNLVLELT
+574 EENFPYQNLVLELT
-588 ESHTVQNMSILQYKF
+588 ESHTVQNMSILQDKF
-603 KVLQELGIRIAMD
+603 EVLQYLGIRIAMD

-623 SLEVLK
+623 SLEILK
-629 FAPIDIVKIDRV
+629 FSPIDIVKIDRV

-662 CHDVGIKV
+662 CHDVGIRV
-670 CLEGVETREEYD
+670 CLEGVETQEEYD
-682 LVKQMQPDYIQGYFF
+682 LVKQMKPDYIQGYFF
-697 GKPQIASEIL
+697 GKPQTAREIL
-707 DILKIDN
+707 NILKLDK

>member
-1 MVINNSNDEGGKY
+1 
-14 MNKHNLEVILNQLQ
+14 L
-28 INIYITDIHTDKII
+28 IT
-42 FMNENMKKE
+42 
-51 YNISAPEGKVCWEV
+51 
-65 LYTEKNAPCSFC
+65 
-77 KVLELLK
+77 
-84 NNKKG
+84 
-89 TLIKWYEKCNKLNQV
+89 
-104 FENYD
+104 
-109 SLISWQDG
+109 WQDG
-117 TVVHIHQSIDIT
+117 TVVHMHQSIDIA
-129 NSKSLNEQGKV
+129 NSTSLNKPIKIN
-140 EEFYQ
+140 EFHE
-145 ISNNKEERDYLED
+145 ISNNKEEKGVFNFSRD
-158 FNALRS
+158 N
-164 KFDYDS
+164 FDYNS

-211 VESPIIYWKSIVHP
+211 VENPLVYWKKIVHP
-225 EDWDRFY
+225 EDWNRFY
-232 KSNMEIGKNNMDY
+232 KSNTEIGKNQMDY
-245 HSVEFRAKNRSGEYI
+245 HTVEFRAKNRSGEYI

-290 KIDPLTQLL
+290 KIDSLTQLL
-299 NYYEFMSVFEDKL
+299 NYHEFMSVFEDKI

-355 ILPGNA
+355 ILPDNA
-361 ELYKLDGDELG
+361 ELYKLDGDEMG
-372 ILVDNVEEK
+372 ILVDNVEEN
-381 EIQLLYEQIQNLII
+381 EILTLYNQIQNMII
-395 HLHLWRKYG
+395 HLQLWRKYG

-414 IYPKHGDTVKELSKY
+414 IYPKHGDTVKELYKC
-429 ASYSLQYAKDH
+429 ASYSLQYAKEH
-440 GKNRIVFFS
+440 GKNRLVFFS
-449 EKILK
+449 QEILK
-454 NKMYSVAMMWELKA
+454 NKMYSLEMMRDLKA
-468 SINDNFRGFS
+468 SINDDFRGFS

-487 QSHNIIGVEVL
+487 ESHKIIGVEVL
-498 LRWTNSEGKAI
+498 LRWTNDKCKAI

-514 IPILEENDMINTV
+514 IPILEENDMINIV

-532 RMALRTCGEWIV
+532 RMALRTFRKWI
-544 DYPFFTVSV
+544 DYYPFFKVSV
-553 NISAVQILE
+553 NVSAVQILE
-562 DTFIEDIIKIID
+562 DTFIEDIVKIID
-574 EENFPYKNLVLELT
+574 DENFPYQNLVLELT
-588 ESHTVQNMSILQYKF
+588 ESHTVQNMSILQFKF
-603 KVLQELGIRIAMD
+603 KALQDLGIYIAMD

-629 FAPIDIVKIDRV
+629 FSPIDIVKIDRV

-670 CLEGVETREEYD
+670 CLEGVETQEEYD
-682 LVKQMQPDYIQGYFF
+682 LVKQIKPDYIQGYLF
-697 GKPQIASEIL
+697 GKPQTATEIFDLLKL
-707 DILKIDN
+707 DN

>member
-1 MVINNSNDEGGKY
+1 
-14 MNKHNLEVILNQLQ
+14 
-28 INIYITDIHTDKII
+28 T
-42 FMNENMKKE
+42 
-51 YNISAPEGKVCWEV
+51 
-65 LYTEKNAPCSFC
+65 CSFC

-84 NNKKG
+84 NDKKG
-89 TLIKWYEKCNKLNQV
+89 VLIKWYEKCNKLNRV

-109 SLISWQDG
+109 SLITWQDG
-117 TVVHIHQSIDIT
+117 TVVHMHQSIDIA
-129 NSKSLNEQGKV
+129 NSTSLNKPIKIN
-140 EEFYQ
+140 EFHE
-145 ISNNKEERDYLED
+145 ISNNKEEKGVFNFSRD
-158 FNALRS
+158 N
-164 KFDYDS
+164 FDYNS

-211 VESPIIYWKSIVHP
+211 VENPLVYWKKIVHP
-225 EDWDRFY
+225 EDWNRFY
-232 KSNMEIGKNNMDY
+232 KSNTEIGKNQMDY
-245 HSVEFRAKNRSGEYI
+245 HTVEFRAKNRSGEYI

-290 KIDPLTQLL
+290 KIDSLTQLL
-299 NYYEFMSVFEDKL
+299 NYHEFMSVFEDKI

-355 ILPGNA
+355 ILPDNA
-361 ELYKLDGDELG
+361 ELYKLDGDEMG
-372 ILVDNVEEK
+372 ILVDNVEEN
-381 EIQLLYEQIQNLII
+381 EILTLYNQIQNMII
-395 HLHLWRKYG
+395 HLQLWRKYG

-414 IYPKHGDTVKELSKY
+414 IYPKHGDTVKELYKC
-429 ASYSLQYAKDH
+429 ASYSLQYAKEH
-440 GKNRIVFFS
+440 GKNRLVFFS
-449 EKILK
+449 QEILK
-454 NKMYSVAMMWELKA
+454 NKMYSLEMMRDLKA
-468 SINDNFRGFS
+468 SINDDFRGFS

-487 QSHNIIGVEVL
+487 ESHKIIGVEVL
-498 LRWTNSEGKAI
+498 LRWTNDKCKAI

-514 IPILEENDMINTV
+514 IPILEENDMINIV

-532 RMALRTCGEWIV
+532 RMALRTFRKWI
-544 DYPFFTVSV
+544 DYYPFFKVSV
-553 NISAVQILE
+553 NVSAVQILE
-562 DTFIEDIIKIID
+562 DTFIEDIVKIID
-574 EENFPYKNLVLELT
+574 DENFPYQNLVLELT
-588 ESHTVQNMSILQYKF
+588 ESHTVQNMSILQFKF
-603 KVLQELGIRIAMD
+603 KVLQDLGIYIAMD

-629 FAPIDIVKIDRV
+629 FSPIDIVKIDRV

-670 CLEGVETREEYD
+670 CLEGVETQEEYD
-682 LVKQMQPDYIQGYFF
+682 LVKQIKPDYIQGYLF
-697 GKPQIASEIL
+697 GKPQTATEIFDLLKL
-707 DILKIDN
+707 DN

>member
-1 MVINNSNDEGGKY
+1 
-14 MNKHNLEVILNQLQ
+14 MNKHNFEVILNQLQ
-28 INIYITDIHTDKII
+28 INIYVTNIHTNEII
-42 FMNENMKKE
+42 FMNKKMKEE
-51 YNISAPEGKVCWEV
+51 YNILDPEGKVCWQV
-65 LYTEKNAPCSFC
+65 LYPEKNFTCSFC

-84 NNKKG
+84 NDKKG
-89 TLIKWYEKCNKLNQV
+89 VLIKWYEKCNKLNRV

-109 SLISWQDG
+109 SLITWQDG
-117 TVVHIHQSIDIT
+117 TVVHMHQSIDIA
-129 NSKSLNEQGKV
+129 NSTSLNKPIKIN
-140 EEFYQ
+140 EFHE
-145 ISNNKEERDYLED
+145 ISNNKEEKGVFNFSRD
-158 FNALRS
+158 N
-164 KFDYDS
+164 FDYNS

-211 VESPIIYWKSIVHP
+211 VKNPLVYWKKIVHP
-225 EDWDRFY
+225 EDWNRFY
-232 KSNMEIGKNNMDY
+232 KSNTEIGKNQMDY
-245 HSVEFRAKNRSGEYI
+245 HTVEFRAKNRSGEYI

-290 KIDPLTQLL
+290 KIDSLTQLL
-299 NYYEFMSVFEDKL
+299 NYHEFMSVFEDKI

-322 VLLNI
+322 VLLDI

-345 IKTLAQSIQS
+345 IKTLAQSVQS
-355 ILPGNA
+355 ILPDNA
-361 ELYKLDGDELG
+361 ELYKLDGDEMG
-372 ILVDNVEEK
+372 ILVDNVEEN
-381 EIQLLYEQIQNLII
+381 EILTLYNQIQNMII
-395 HLHLWRKYG
+395 HLQLWRKYG

-414 IYPKHGDTVKELSKY
+414 IYPKHGDTVKELYKC
-429 ASYSLQYAKDH
+429 ASYSLQYAKEH
-440 GKNRIVFFS
+440 GKNRLVFFS
-449 EKILK
+449 QEILK
-454 NKMYSVAMMWELKA
+454 NKMYSLEMMRDLKA
-468 SINDNFRGFS
+468 SINDDFRGFS

-487 QSHNIIGVEVL
+487 ESHKIIGVEVL
-498 LRWTNSEGKAI
+498 LRWTNDKCKAI

-514 IPILEENDMINTV
+514 IPILEENDMINIV

-532 RMALRTCGEWIV
+532 RMALRTFRKWI
-544 DYPFFTVSV
+544 DYYPFFKVSV
-553 NISAVQILE
+553 NVSAVQILE
-562 DTFIEDIIKIID
+562 DTFIEDIVKIID
-574 EENFPYKNLVLELT
+574 DENFPYQNLVLELT
-588 ESHTVQNMSILQYKF
+588 ESHTVQNMSILQFKF
-603 KVLQELGIRIAMD
+603 KALQDLGIYIAMD

-629 FAPIDIVKIDRV
+629 FSPIDIVKIDRV

-670 CLEGVETREEYD
+670 CLEGVETQEEYD
-682 LVKQMQPDYIQGYFF
+682 LVKQIKPDYIQGYLF
-697 GKPQIASEIL
+697 GKPQTATEIFDLLKL
-707 DILKIDN
+707 DN

>member
-1 MVINNSNDEGGKY
+1 NKPIKIN
-14 MNKHNLEVILNQLQ
+14 
-28 INIYITDIHTDKII
+28 
-42 FMNENMKKE
+42 
-51 YNISAPEGKVCWEV
+51 
-65 LYTEKNAPCSFC
+65 
-77 KVLELLK
+77 
-84 NNKKG
+84 
-89 TLIKWYEKCNKLNQV
+89 
-104 FENYD
+104 
-109 SLISWQDG
+109 
-117 TVVHIHQSIDIT
+117 
-129 NSKSLNEQGKV
+129 
-140 EEFYQ
+140 EFHE
-145 ISNNKEERDYLED
+145 ISNNKEEKGVFNFSRD
-158 FNALRS
+158 N
-164 KFDYDS
+164 FDYNS

-211 VESPIIYWKSIVHP
+211 VENPLVYWKKIVHP
-225 EDWDRFY
+225 EDWNRFY
-232 KSNMEIGKNNMDY
+232 KSNTEIGKNQMDY
-245 HSVEFRAKNRSGEYI
+245 HTVEFRAKNRSGEYI

-290 KIDPLTQLL
+290 KIDSLTQLL
-299 NYYEFMSVFEDKL
+299 NYHEFMSVFEDKI

-355 ILPGNA
+355 ILPDNA
-361 ELYKLDGDELG
+361 ELYKLDGDEMG
-372 ILVDNVEEK
+372 ILVDNVEEN
-381 EIQLLYEQIQNLII
+381 EILTLYNQIQNMII
-395 HLHLWRKYG
+395 HLQLWRKYG

-414 IYPKHGDTVKELSKY
+414 IYPKHGDTVKELYKC
-429 ASYSLQYAKDH
+429 ASYSLQYAKEH
-440 GKNRIVFFS
+440 GKNRLVFFS
-449 EKILK
+449 QEILK
-454 NKMYSVAMMWELKA
+454 NKMYSLEMMRDLKA
-468 SINDNFRGFS
+468 SINDDFRGFS

-487 QSHNIIGVEVL
+487 ESHKIIGVEVL
-498 LRWTNSEGKAI
+498 LRWTNDKCKAI

-514 IPILEENDMINTV
+514 IPILEENDMINIV

-532 RMALRTCGEWIV
+532 RMALRTFRKWI
-544 DYPFFTVSV
+544 DYYPFFKVSV
-553 NISAVQILE
+553 NVSAVQILE
-562 DTFIEDIIKIID
+562 DTFIEDIVKIID
-574 EENFPYKNLVLELT
+574 DENFPYQNLVLELT
-588 ESHTVQNMSILQYKF
+588 ESHTVQNMSILQFKF
-603 KVLQELGIRIAMD
+603 KALQDLGIYIAMD

-629 FAPIDIVKIDRV
+629 FSPIDIVKIDRV

-670 CLEGVETREEYD
+670 CLEGVETQEEYD
-682 LVKQMQPDYIQGYFF
+682 LVKQIKPDYIQGYLF
-697 GKPQIASEIL
+697 GKPQTATEIFDLLKL
-707 DILKIDN
+707 DN

>member
-1 MVINNSNDEGGKY
+1 
-14 MNKHNLEVILNQLQ
+14 Q
-28 INIYITDIHTDKII
+28 
-42 FMNENMKKE
+42 
-51 YNISAPEGKVCWEV
+51 V
-65 LYTEKNAPCSFC
+65 LYPEKNSTCSFC

-84 NNKKG
+84 NDKKG
-89 TLIKWYEKCNKLNQV
+89 VLIKWYEKCNKLNRV

-109 SLISWQDG
+109 SLITWQDG
-117 TVVHIHQSIDIT
+117 TVVHMHQSIDIA
-129 NSKSLNEQGKV
+129 NSTSLNKPIKIN
-140 EEFYQ
+140 EFHE
-145 ISNNKEERDYLED
+145 ISNNKEEKGVFNFSRD
-158 FNALRS
+158 N
-164 KFDYDS
+164 FDYNS

-211 VESPIIYWKSIVHP
+211 VENPLVYWKKIVHP
-225 EDWDRFY
+225 EDWNRFY
-232 KSNMEIGKNNMDY
+232 KSNTEIGKNQMDY
-245 HSVEFRAKNRSGEYI
+245 HTVEFRAKNRSGEYI

-290 KIDPLTQLL
+290 KIDSLTQLL
-299 NYYEFMSVFEDKL
+299 NYHEFMSVFEDKI

-322 VLLNI
+322 VLLDI

-355 ILPGNA
+355 ILPDNA
-361 ELYKLDGDELG
+361 ELYKLDGDEMG
-372 ILVDNVEEK
+372 ILVDNVEEN
-381 EIQLLYEQIQNLII
+381 EILTLYNQIQNMII
-395 HLHLWRKYG
+395 HLQLWRKYG

-414 IYPKHGDTVKELSKY
+414 IYPKHGDTVKELYKC
-429 ASYSLQYAKDH
+429 ASYSLQYAKEH
-440 GKNRIVFFS
+440 GKNRLVFFS
-449 EKILK
+449 QEILK
-454 NKMYSVAMMWELKA
+454 NKMYSLEMMRDLKA
-468 SINDNFRGFS
+468 SINDDFRGFS

-487 QSHNIIGVEVL
+487 ESHKIIGVEVL
-498 LRWTNSEGKAI
+498 LRWTNDKCKAI

-514 IPILEENDMINTV
+514 IPILEENDMINIV

-532 RMALRTCGEWIV
+532 RMALRTFRKWI
-544 DYPFFTVSV
+544 DYYPFFKVSV
-553 NISAVQILE
+553 NVSAVQILE
-562 DTFIEDIIKIID
+562 DTFIEDIVKIID
-574 EENFPYKNLVLELT
+574 DENFPYQNLVLELT
-588 ESHTVQNMSILQYKF
+588 ESHTVQNMSILQFKF
-603 KVLQELGIRIAMD
+603 KALQDLGIYIAMD

-629 FAPIDIVKIDRV
+629 FSPIDIVKIDRV

-670 CLEGVETREEYD
+670 CLEGVETQEEYD
-682 LVKQMQPDYIQGYFF
+682 LVKQIKPDYIQGYLF
-697 GKPQIASEIL
+697 GKPQTATEIFDLLKL
-707 DILKIDN
+707 DN

>member
-1 MVINNSNDEGGKY
+1 
-14 MNKHNLEVILNQLQ
+14 MNKRNFEVILNQLQ
-28 INIYITDIHTDKII
+28 INIYVTNIHTNEII
-42 FMNENMKKE
+42 FMNKKMKEE
-51 YNISAPEGKVCWEV
+51 YNILDPEGKVCWQV
-65 LYTEKNAPCSFC
+65 LYPEKISTCSFC

-84 NNKKG
+84 NDKKG
-89 TLIKWYEKCNKLNQV
+89 VLIKWYEKCNKLNRV

-109 SLISWQDG
+109 SLITWQDG
-117 TVVHIHQSIDIT
+117 TVVHMHQSIDIA
-129 NSKSLNEQGKV
+129 NSTSLNKPIKIN
-140 EEFYQ
+140 EFHE
-145 ISNNKEERDYLED
+145 ISNNKEEKGVFNFSRD
-158 FNALRS
+158 N
-164 KFDYDS
+164 FDYNS

-211 VESPIIYWKSIVHP
+211 VENPLVYWKKIVHP
-225 EDWDRFY
+225 EDWNRFY
-232 KSNMEIGKNNMDY
+232 KSNTEIGKNQMDY
-245 HSVEFRAKNRSGEYI
+245 HTVEFRAKNRSGEYI

-290 KIDPLTQLL
+290 KIDSLTQLL
-299 NYYEFMSVFEDKL
+299 NYHEFMSVFEDKI

-355 ILPGNA
+355 ILPDNA
-361 ELYKLDGDELG
+361 ELYKLDGDEMG
-372 ILVDNVEEK
+372 ILVDNVEEN
-381 EIQLLYEQIQNLII
+381 EILTLYNQIQNMII
-395 HLHLWRKYG
+395 HLQLWRKYG

-414 IYPKHGDTVKELSKY
+414 IYPKHGDTVKELYKC
-429 ASYSLQYAKDH
+429 ASYSLQYAKEH
-440 GKNRIVFFS
+440 GKNRLVFFS
-449 EKILK
+449 QEILK
-454 NKMYSVAMMWELKA
+454 NKMYSLEMMRDLKA
-468 SINDNFRGFS
+468 SINDDFRGFS

-487 QSHNIIGVEVL
+487 ESHKIIGVEVL
-498 LRWTNSEGKAI
+498 LRWTNDKCKAI

-514 IPILEENDMINTV
+514 IPILEENDMINIV

-532 RMALRTCGEWIV
+532 RMALRTFRKWI
-544 DYPFFTVSV
+544 DYYPFFKVSV
-553 NISAVQILE
+553 NVSAVQILE
-562 DTFIEDIIKIID
+562 DTFIEDIVKIID
-574 EENFPYKNLVLELT
+574 DENFPYQNLVLELT
-588 ESHTVQNMSILQYKF
+588 ESHTVQNMSILQFKF
-603 KVLQELGIRIAMD
+603 KALQDLGIYIAMD

-629 FAPIDIVKIDRV
+629 FSPIDIVKIDRV

-670 CLEGVETREEYD
+670 CLEGVETQEEYD
-682 LVKQMQPDYIQGYFF
+682 LVKQIKPDYIQGYLF
-697 GKPQIASEIL
+697 GKPQTATEIFDLLKL
-707 DILKIDN
+707 DN

>member
-1 MVINNSNDEGGKY
+1 
-14 MNKHNLEVILNQLQ
+14 
-28 INIYITDIHTDKII
+28 
-42 FMNENMKKE
+42 
-51 YNISAPEGKVCWEV
+51 CWQV
-65 LYTEKNAPCSFC
+65 LYPEKNSTCSFC

-84 NNKKG
+84 NDKKG
-89 TLIKWYEKCNKLNQV
+89 VLIKWYEKCNKLNRV

-109 SLISWQDG
+109 SLITWQDG
-117 TVVHIHQSIDIT
+117 TVVHMHQSIDIA
-129 NSKSLNEQGKV
+129 NSTSLNKPIKIN
-140 EEFYQ
+140 EFHE
-145 ISNNKEERDYLED
+145 ISNNKEEKGVFNFSRD
-158 FNALRS
+158 N
-164 KFDYDS
+164 FDYNS

-211 VESPIIYWKSIVHP
+211 VENPLVYWKKIVHP
-225 EDWDRFY
+225 EDWNRFY
-232 KSNMEIGKNNMDY
+232 KSNTEIGKNQMDY
-245 HSVEFRAKNRSGEYI
+245 HTVEFRAKNRSGEYI

-290 KIDPLTQLL
+290 KIDSLTQLL
-299 NYYEFMSVFEDKL
+299 NYHEFMSVFEDKI

-355 ILPGNA
+355 ILPDNA
-361 ELYKLDGDELG
+361 ELYKLDGDEMG
-372 ILVDNVEEK
+372 ILVDNVEEN
-381 EIQLLYEQIQNLII
+381 EILTLYNQIQNMII
-395 HLHLWRKYG
+395 HLQLWRKYG

-414 IYPKHGDTVKELSKY
+414 IYPKHGDTVKELYKC
-429 ASYSLQYAKDH
+429 ASYSLQYAKEH
-440 GKNRIVFFS
+440 GKNRLVFFS
-449 EKILK
+449 QEILK
-454 NKMYSVAMMWELKA
+454 NKMYSLEMMRDLKA
-468 SINDNFRGFS
+468 SINDDFRGFS

-487 QSHNIIGVEVL
+487 ESHKIIGVEVL
-498 LRWTNSEGKAI
+498 LRWTNDKCKAI

-514 IPILEENDMINTV
+514 IPILEENDMINIV

-532 RMALRTCGEWIV
+532 RMALRTFRKWI
-544 DYPFFTVSV
+544 DYYPFFKVSV
-553 NISAVQILE
+553 NVSAVQILE
-562 DTFIEDIIKIID
+562 DTFIEDIVKIID
-574 EENFPYKNLVLELT
+574 DENFPYQNLVLELT
-588 ESHTVQNMSILQYKF
+588 ESHTVQNMSILQFKF
-603 KVLQELGIRIAMD
+603 KALQDLGIYIAMD

-629 FAPIDIVKIDRV
+629 FSPIDIVKIDRV

-670 CLEGVETREEYD
+670 CLEGVETQEEYD
-682 LVKQMQPDYIQGYFF
+682 LVKQIKPDYIQGYLF
-697 GKPQIASEIL
+697 GKPQTATEIFDLLKL
-707 DILKIDN
+707 DN

>member
-1 MVINNSNDEGGKY
+1 

-28 INIYITDIHTDKII
+28 INIYVTEIHTNKIV
-42 FMNENMKKE
+42 FMNKNMKKE
-51 YNISAPEGKVCWEV
+51 YNISNPEGKVCWEV
-65 LYTEKNAPCSFC
+65 LYPENNTPCSFC

-84 NNKKG
+84 NNKRG
-89 TLIKWYEKCNKLNQV
+89 MLIKWYEKCNKLNRI

-109 SLISWQDG
+109 SLITWQDG

-129 NSKSLNEQGKV
+129 NSKSLNEQIKV
-140 EEFYQ
+140 DEFYQ
-145 ISNNKEERDYLED
+145 ISNNKEEKDDFED
-158 FNALRS
+158 FNTLGG

-211 VESPIIYWKSIVHP
+211 VESPLSYWKRMVHP
-225 EDWDRFY
+225 EDWNRFY

-299 NYYEFMSVFEDKL
+299 NYYEFLSALEDKL
-312 SNPMIEKLCI
+312 LNPMIEKLCI

-340 FGDNI
+340 FGDSI

-361 ELYKLDGDELG
+361 ELYKLDGDEMG

-414 IYPKHGDTVKELSKY
+414 MYPKHGDTVKELCKY
-429 ASYSLQYAKDH
+429 ASYSLQYAKEH
-440 GKNRIVFFS
+440 GKNRLVFFS
-449 EKILK
+449 KEILK
-454 NKMYSVAMMWELKA
+454 NKMYSLEMMWELKA

-487 QSHNIIGVEVL
+487 QSHEIIGVEVL
-498 LRWTNSEGKAI
+498 LRWTNNEGEAI
-509 SPLEF
+509 SPLQF
-514 IPILEENDMINTV
+514 IPILEENDMINIV

-532 RMALRTCGEWIV
+532 RMALRTCVEWIICK
-544 DYPFFTVSV
+544 PFFAVSV
-553 NISAVQILE
+553 NISAVQVLE
-562 DTFIEDIIKIID
+562 DTFIEDIIKIVD
-574 EENFPYKNLVLELT
+574 EENFPYRNLVLELT
-588 ESHTVQNMSILQYKF
+588 ESHTVQNMSILKYKF
-603 KVLQELGIRIAMD
+603 KILQDLGIRIAMD

-629 FAPIDIVKIDRV
+629 FSPIDIVKIDRV

-647 KSKFDATFIHFIVAI
+647 KSKFDATFIRFIVAI

-670 CLEGVETREEYD
+670 CLEGVETQEEYN
-682 LVKQMQPDYIQGYFF
+682 LVKQMKPDYIQGYFF
-697 GKPQIASEIL
+697 GKPQTANEIL
-707 DILKIDN
+707 HVLKLVK

>member
-1 MVINNSNDEGGKY
+1 
-14 MNKHNLEVILNQLQ
+14 
-28 INIYITDIHTDKII
+28 
-42 FMNENMKKE
+42 
-51 YNISAPEGKVCWEV
+51 
-65 LYTEKNAPCSFC
+65 
-77 KVLELLK
+77 LK
-84 NNKKG
+84 NDKKG
-89 TLIKWYEKCNKLNQV
+89 VLIKWYEKCNKLNRV

-109 SLISWQDG
+109 SLITWQDG
-117 TVVHIHQSIDIT
+117 TVVHMHQSIDIA
-129 NSKSLNEQGKV
+129 NSTSLNKPIKIN
-140 EEFYQ
+140 EFHE
-145 ISNNKEERDYLED
+145 ISNNKEEKGVFNFSRD
-158 FNALRS
+158 N
-164 KFDYDS
+164 FDYNS

-211 VESPIIYWKSIVHP
+211 VENPLVYWKKIVHP
-225 EDWDRFY
+225 EDWNRFY
-232 KSNMEIGKNNMDY
+232 KSNTEIGKNQMDY
-245 HSVEFRAKNRSGEYI
+245 HTVEFRAKNRSGEYI

-290 KIDPLTQLL
+290 KIDSLTQLL
-299 NYYEFMSVFEDKL
+299 NYHEFMSVFEDKI

-322 VLLNI
+322 VLLDI

-355 ILPGNA
+355 ILPDNA
-361 ELYKLDGDELG
+361 ELYKLDGDEMG
-372 ILVDNVEEK
+372 ILVDNVEEN
-381 EIQLLYEQIQNLII
+381 EILTLYNQIQNMII
-395 HLHLWRKYG
+395 HLQLWRKYG

-414 IYPKHGDTVKELSKY
+414 IYPKHGDTVKELYKC
-429 ASYSLQYAKDH
+429 ASYSLQYAKEH
-440 GKNRIVFFS
+440 GKNRLVFFS
-449 EKILK
+449 QEILK
-454 NKMYSVAMMWELKA
+454 NKMYSLEMMRDLKA
-468 SINDNFRGFS
+468 SINDDFRGFS

-487 QSHNIIGVEVL
+487 ESHKIIGVEVL
-498 LRWTNSEGKAI
+498 LRWTNDKCKAI

-514 IPILEENDMINTV
+514 IPILEENDMINIV

-532 RMALRTCGEWIV
+532 RMALRTFRKWI
-544 DYPFFTVSV
+544 DYYPFFKVSV
-553 NISAVQILE
+553 NVSAVQILE
-562 DTFIEDIIKIID
+562 DTFIEDIVKIID
-574 EENFPYKNLVLELT
+574 DENFPYQNLVLELT
-588 ESHTVQNMSILQYKF
+588 ESHTVQNMSILQFKF
-603 KVLQELGIRIAMD
+603 KALQDLGIYIAMD

-629 FAPIDIVKIDRV
+629 FSPIDIVKIDRV

-670 CLEGVETREEYD
+670 CLEGVETQEEYD
-682 LVKQMQPDYIQGYFF
+682 LVKQIKPDYIQGYLF
-697 GKPQIASEIL
+697 GKPQTATEIFDLLKL
-707 DILKIDN
+707 DN